1 MTVVSPNL
9 EMQRGPAAAARRVST
24 GPMALSEYFSL
35 PFFYYSLLLSVVGHL
50 AATQEQKHAQYHHKY
65 PIISSCKLGLSS
77 ASVSEEPENPRPPIL
92 KAAAVNIGQWQVAV
106 GDRVVVVDRQYVSL
120 LYGVSPGLSWRL

>member
-77 ASVSEEPENPRPPIL
+77 ASVSEEPENPRPRIL
-92 KAAAVNIGQWQVAV
+92 KAAAVKIGQWHV
-106 GDRVVVVDRQYVSL
+106 GDRVVVDRQYVAL